1 MALTICFYEDTHFN
15 QFYPLT
21 YLRPVYLLRP
31 GILPLFQHYEKH
43 FKDASV
49 CFASRGQISSLVS
62 QQGKDIPVNIVK
74 KGTGDVLFL
83 NGRIREYGD
92 LPKSVDG
99 CRLNTVFK
107 NSGKTIGV
115 LFKSDTLQGVSE
127 LTTPE
132 IYKETLPKFKSDTAE
147 YDTSATLY
155 DYLWQMVDGIEN
167 AITSDYKQIES
178 ALEPPHDP
186 KVHEGCHFINENDV
200 YLGNDIEIF
209 PTAVIDA
216 SQGPVFISANTK
228 VMPQSIIN
236 GPCFIGANS
245 IVLQGK
251 ISSSSIGPTSRVGG
265 EVEASIFQ
273 SYVNKYHAGFI
284 GHSYVG
290 SWVNF
295 GALTTNSDLKNN
307 YSNVRVN
314 VNGKTMD
321 SGMMKVGSFIG
332 DHCKFGIGT
341 LLNTGINIGVSCN
354 VFGGGVT
361 EDKEIPSFSWG
372 NSDKFEKYDIE
383 KAIETV
389 QSVFLRRGAQLS
401 SQEEGA
407 LRAIYKNEISSE
419 GCLEF

>member
-1 MALTICFYEDTHFN
+1 MALTICFYEDSHFS
-15 QFYPLT
+15 QFFPLT

-31 GILPLFQHYEKH
+31 GILPLFQQYEWN
-43 FKDASV
+43 FKDAQI
-49 CFASRGQISSLVS
+49 CFSSRTQISSLVS
-62 QQGKDIPVNIVK
+62 QQGKDIPVNIIK
-74 KGTGDVLFL
+74 KGSGDVLFL
-83 NGRIREYGD
+83 NGRIRSYGD
-92 LPKSVDG
+92 LPKSADG

-107 NSGKTIGV
+107 NSGKIIGV
-115 LFKSDTLQGVSE
+115 LFKSDSLQGVSE

-132 IYKETLPKFKSDTAE
+132 IFKETLPKFKSVTAE

-155 DYLWQMVDGIEN
+155 DYLWQIIDDIEN
-167 AITSDYKQIES
+167 SITKDFKQLES
-178 ALEPPHDP
+178 SLSSPHNP
-186 KVHEGCHFINENDV
+186 KVHEGSFFINENDV
-200 YLGNDIEIF
+200 YLGNDVEIF

-216 SQGPVFISANTK
+216 SQGPVYIGAISK
-228 VMPQSIIN
+228 IMPQAIIN

-265 EVEASIFQ
+265 EVEASVFQ

-321 SGMMKVGSFIG
+321 SGLMKVGSFIG

-341 LLNTGINIGVSCN
+341 LLNTGISIGVSSN
-354 VFGGGVT
+354 IFGGGFT
-361 EDKEIPSFSWG
+361 EDKEVPPFSWG
-372 NSDKFEKYDIE
+372 NSGKYEKYDIG
-383 KAIETV
+383 KAVETA

-401 SQEEGA
+401 AQEEGA
-407 LRAIYKNEISSE
+407 LRAIHKNEISSE
-419 GCLEF
+419 GCIDF